1 MKNLCRIYLILTLLK
16 IVLRESLTL
25 ITFKKSK
32 RLTYNQINYSVWTNG
47 GMEKRLKKNKWNR
60 NLSKNPKKVIE
71 IYNFEQSRLQR
82 NRNPCLHH
90 FLKSVIL
97 LGLKKRN
104 CRNLMTKEVLKI
116 AIVEATFIRNISS
129 NSRSKNRFN
138 TKLYKSRLNFRART
152 MLLSTFVN
160 WFLLIMNFLTWS
172 NSLKD
177 FSPILPSWTWT
188 IMSSNLCLISTWTKL
203 NKFTWPIT
211 V

>member
-32 RLTYNQINYSVWTNG
+32 RLIYNQINYHVWTNG
-47 GMEKRLKKNKWNR
+47 GMEIRLIKNNWNR

-71 IYNFEQSRLQR
+71 IYNIEQSSLQR
-82 NRNPCLHH
+82 NRNPCLPH

-104 CRNLMTKEVLKI
+104 CRNLMTKEVWK

-129 NSRSKNRFN
+129 KSRSKNRCN
-138 TKLYKSRLNFRART
+138 TKLYKFRSNFRART
-152 MLLSTFVN
+152 MLL
-160 WFLLIMNFLTWS
+160 
-172 NSLKD
+172 
-177 FSPILPSWTWT
+177 
-188 IMSSNLCLISTWTKL
+188 
-203 NKFTWPIT
+203 
-211 V
+211 